1 MAFLFGGANGGS
13 VGRNIPLHT
22 SEAERLRFKLEP
34 ATAWVVGV
42 YVSQANMAEICYRH
56 TNVFLHSA
64 NEHLGSWVLV
74 IKGLACYCSL
84 LSPVYITRHH
94 TPPQTQM

>member
-56 TNVFLHSA
+56 FKCTLF
-64 NEHLGSWVLV
+64 
-74 IKGLACYCSL
+74 
-84 LSPVYITRHH
+84 PVG
-94 TPPQTQM
+94 